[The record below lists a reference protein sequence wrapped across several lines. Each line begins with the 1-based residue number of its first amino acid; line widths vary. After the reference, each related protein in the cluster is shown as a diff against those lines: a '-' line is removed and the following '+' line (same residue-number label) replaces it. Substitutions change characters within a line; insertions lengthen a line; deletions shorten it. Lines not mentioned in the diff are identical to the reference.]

1 MKKKCKLVSV
11 IIPTKNRKKM
21 LLQTLK
27 SILFQKYKNLQII
40 IHDNNSSDNTY
51 EYIRHLLKDK
61 RIEYYNTK
69 KDIPM
74 WDNWN
79 LAFGYVRGDYFLRL
93 DDDNIIY
100 KTFISENLTILENKK
115 IDAITSLAIYLNKD
129 IKPYIFFKPN
139 NKLVKLN
146 EYNLT
151 HLEFTTTS
159 DSNFTLYRTQM
170 VREVMQNKKNK
181 IYFTAL
187 PDRYINY
194 KIAEQMN
201 KKNIK
206 FYFFKKIYGIV
217 RFDYKPDIKFLPF
230 NLYLGIKEKD
240 YYKKFQDCQT
250 QINQHVISTLNVF
263 LKNCSNINIKKFIYK
278 NLIHPNNFLIFV
290 IRGHFFSN
298 DKPRNLIQ
306 LFNYFLMLF
315 YYYIVYLFNILKYN
329 DQKNSKEFFD
339 HIKYL
344 FNRNRVLF
352 NLLFEKKIHQ
362 KRKISVKN
370 WSKTIDKILI
380 KNKFEESLDIT
391 KEDITD
397 FYYLKN

>member
-1 MKKKCKLVSV
+1 MVKRSKLVSV

-27 SILFQKYKNLQII
+27 SVLFQKYKNLQII
-40 IHDNNSSDNTY
+40 IHDNNSLDNTY
-51 EYIRHLLKDK
+51 EYIKYLLKDK

-100 KTFISENLTILENKK
+100 KTFISENLRILENKK

-139 NKLVKLN
+139 NKLIKLN
-146 EYNLT
+146 EYNLS

-170 VREVMQNKKNK
+170 VRNVIQNKKK
-181 IYFTAL
+181 QIYFTAL
-187 PDRYINY
+187 PDRYMNY

-206 FYFFKKIYGIV
+206 FYFYKKIYGIV
-217 RFDYKPDIKFLPF
+217 FF
-230 NLYLGIKEKD
+230 N
-240 YYKKFQDCQT
+240 
-250 QINQHVISTLNVF
+250 
-263 LKNCSNINIKKFIYK
+263 
-278 NLIHPNNFLIFV
+278 
-290 IRGHFFSN
+290 
-298 DKPRNLIQ
+298 
-306 LFNYFLMLF
+306 
-315 YYYIVYLFNILKYN
+315 
-329 DQKNSKEFFD
+329 
-339 HIKYL
+339 
-344 FNRNRVLF
+344 
-352 NLLFEKKIHQ
+352 
-362 KRKISVKN
+362 
-370 WSKTIDKILI
+370 
-380 KNKFEESLDIT
+380 
-391 KEDITD
+391 
-397 FYYLKN
+397 